1 LKFRFRLKS
10 LYRKFI
16 SHQSN
21 QELYKLFP
29 VEKLSEFEQLIG
41 YKINDQSYFIK
52 ALLHRSFLEQ
62 NTECEDSNER
72 LEFLGDAVLSL
83 VTAEYLYKKFPD
95 ENEGFLTKVR
105 ANFVNKLALADAA
118 ESITLSEFLL
128 VGKNL
133 SSTFTQNSKTI
144 TADAF
149 EAVIGA
155 IFLDSGLNSAKKFI
169 LEVLIEPYARSGI
182 HLIDE
187 NFKSQLLEYAQ
198 AKRLDA
204 PVYSVIKEEGP
215 HHNKIFTI
223 QAMIGSKIYGIGC
236 GKSKKYAE
244 QNAAEEALKKIT
256 SENNP

>member
-1 LKFRFRLKS
+1 MKFRFRLKS
-10 LYRKFI
+10 LYRKFFPHH
-16 SHQSN
+16 SYQDLY
-21 QELYKLFP
+21 ELFSA
-29 VEKLSEFEQLIG
+29 EKLAEFEEIIG

>member
-1 LKFRFRLKS
+1 LKFRARLKS
-10 LYRKFI
+10 LYRNYI
-16 SHQSN
+16 SRQSKH
-21 QELYKLFP
+21 ELDKLFSD
-29 VEKLSEFEQLIG
+29 EKLAEFEEVIG
-41 YKINDQSYFIK
+41 YKINNQSYFVK

-62 NTECEDSNER
+62 NTDYEDSNER

-118 ESITLSEFLL
+118 ESIALSEFLL

-133 SSTFTQNSKTI
+133 SAIFTQNSKTI

-155 IFLDSGLNSAKKFI
+155 IFLDSGLSAAKKFV
-169 LEVLIEPYARSGI
+169 LEVLIEPYARAGI

-198 AKRLDA
+198 AKRLEV

-215 HHNKIFTI
+215 HHNKVFTI
-223 QAMIGSKIYGIGC
+223 QVLIGDKIYGVGS
-236 GKSKKYAE
+236 GKSKKFGE
-244 QNAAEEALKKIT
+244 QNAAEEALKKIAT
-256 SENNP
+256 ENNH